1 MELFET
7 NRPKKFPLAVRMR
20 PKSFDEFIG
29 QRHLFDT
36 GFLDKLIRL
45 DTPPSMVIYGPPGT
59 GKTTFAL
66 ILARHLKMKFI
77 YINAVMSN
85 VKELRQILISA
96 KNRFEAG
103 RRTMLF
109 VDEIHR
115 FSSNQQ
121 EVMLPFIENGAVV
134 FVGASIENP
143 LFALVPAINSRC
155 ILIELKRLSLDD
167 VLAGL
172 RKAIVDDRGLGGK
185 VYVEDDALLAIAKAS
200 DGDMRK
206 AYAILELAVSG
217 VEKVG
222 LKDVSAVLQRK
233 AVYYDRKSNQHYD
246 TISSFIKAM
255 RASDEDAALYWLS
268 KMLYSGE
275 DPRFIARRMVIFA
288 SEDIGLA
295 DSNALRVA
303 VDCFY
308 AINVIGMP
316 EAEFNLTHACL
327 YLCRAPKSREVKEI
341 MDRNYD
347 KIKNEITRTPK
358 KFLDIPERGL

>member
-7 NRPKKFPLAVRMR
+7 DRPKKLPLAVRMR
-20 PKSFDEFIG
+20 PRSFDEFLG
-29 QRHLFDT
+29 QRHLFES
-36 GFLDKLIRL
+36 GFLDKLLGL
-45 DTPPSMVIYGPPGT
+45 DSPPSMVVYGPPGT

-66 ILARHLKMKFI
+66 ILARHMKMKFV

-96 KNRFEAG
+96 KSRFETG
-103 RRTMLF
+103 KRTMLF

-121 EVMLPFIENGAVV
+121 EVMLPFIENGSVV

-155 ILIELKRLSLDD
+155 ILIELKRLSLEE

-172 RKAIVDDRGLGGK
+172 KRAIVDDRGLRGR
-185 VYVEDDALLAIAKAS
+185 VSVEEEALFAIARAS

-206 AYAILELAVSG
+206 AYAILELAVSDTD
-217 VEKVG
+217 KVG
-222 LKDVSAVLQRK
+222 LEDVNAVLQRK
-233 AVYYDRKSNQHYD
+233 VVYYDRKSNQHYD

-275 DPRFIARRMVIFA
+275 DPRFIARRMIIFA

-295 DSNALRVA
+295 DSNALRLA

-308 AINVIGMP
+308 ALNAVGMP
-316 EAEFNLTHACL
+316 EAEFNLTHTCL
-327 YLCRAPKSREVKEI
+327 YLCRAPKSREVKEV
-341 MDRNYD
+341 MDKNYD
-347 KIKNEITRTPK
+347 KIKGEITRTPK
-358 KFLDIPERGL
+358 KFLDIPERRL